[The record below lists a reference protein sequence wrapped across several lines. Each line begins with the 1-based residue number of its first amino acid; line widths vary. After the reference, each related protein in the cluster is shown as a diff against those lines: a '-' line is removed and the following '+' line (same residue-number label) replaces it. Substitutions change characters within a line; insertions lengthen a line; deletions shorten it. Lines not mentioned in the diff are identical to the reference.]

1 MYINSWKI
9 PLGTLEITWGHSYI
23 TWCLAK
29 INEVYIIL
37 EYFRWVSS
45 TNSTVSKLESLS
57 FDNLL
62 EVFKKLKFQNI
73 SACFTDDALREVGF
87 FFFFFFL
94 SRREPFSKELCV
106 VCAQSLSHVWL
117 FVTPWTVAPLAPLS
131 MGFSRQEYWNRLPFS
146 PPGDLP
152 NPGIKTTSPA
162 PPASAGGFFTTEPPG
177 KSREPRS
184 NSFSIT
190 FNLWH
195 PFRNVQNSPLTHL
208 LSYSALT
215 QVWWRLSKW
224 YCWPWW
230 VGPDGQ
236 SSL

>member
-87 FFFFFFL
+87 FFFFFKQKRTFQQ
-94 SRREPFSKELCV
+94 RIMCG
-106 VCAQSLSHVWL
+106 VCSVAQSCLTL
-117 FVTPWTVAPLAPLS
+117 CDS
-131 MGFSRQEYWNRLPFS
+131 MDCS
-146 PPGDLP
+146 PPSSSIH
-152 NPGIKTTSPA
+152 GILQARILKQIALFSSRGSSQPRDQTHVSCTSCISRWILYHWA
-162 PPASAGGFFTTEPPG
+162 TWEIQRTTE
-177 KSREPRS
+177 
-184 NSFSIT
+184 
-190 FNLWH
+190 
-195 PFRNVQNSPLTHL
+195 
-208 LSYSALT
+208 
-215 QVWWRLSKW
+215 
-224 YCWPWW
+224 
-230 VGPDGQ
+230 
-236 SSL
+236 